1 MHIQCSHMDYLF
13 LVPQVLALLLIAAIC
28 SGLNITLMALDIDDL
43 RRKVQ
48 LGNQDAR
55 RILGLRE
62 NVHLT
67 LSAILL
73 TNVAAAS
80 ATPLVLNNSF
90 SGIVAGAIS
99 TMSLVV
105 FGEIL
110 PQALFARHA
119 LRFFSFFSPLIK
131 AMVFVTYPVSKPLQ
145 LALDKLVG
153 THGIRLHS
161 RHELGV
167 IVDEHLGNTSSELDE
182 DEIEI
187 IRGALQLSEKR
198 VRDIMTPI
206 RKVFWLTPE
215 TLIDAKKIDDIQIA
229 GRSRIPVFNK
239 QHTVCH
245 GVVLM
250 KEMVDINFDDN
261 PIPVSELR
269 LHSSKVIGAMT
280 ALDTLFRK
288 FIGAQSHLLPVEK
301 DGKISGIVT
310 IEDLIEEIIGHEI
323 RDESDRTTKR
333 A

>member
-1 MHIQCSHMDYLF
+1 MDLVVLF
-13 LVPQVLALLLIAAIC
+13 PQVLLLLLISGTC
-28 SGLNITLMALDIDDL
+28 SGLNITLMALDVNAL
-43 RRKVQ
+43 RHKAHSGSTQ
-48 LGNQDAR
+48 AQ
-55 RILGLRE
+55 RILSLRE

-73 TNVAAAS
+73 TNVAAAA

-90 SGIVAGAIS
+90 SGLVAGAIS
-99 TMSLVV
+99 TIALVI

-119 LRFFSFFSPLIK
+119 LSFFSFFAPLIK
-131 AMVFVTYPVSKPLQ
+131 LMIFITYPLSKPLQ
-145 LALDKLVG
+145 IVLDKLVG
-153 THGIRLHS
+153 KHGIQLHS

-167 IVDEHLGNTSSELDE
+167 IVNEHLGNTASELDE

-198 VRDIMTPI
+198 IRDIMTPI
-206 RKVFWLTPE
+206 SHVFWLAPDTV
-215 TLIDAKKIDDIQIA
+215 INDKKINEIKHA
-229 GRSRIPVFNK
+229 GRSRVPVLNRN
-239 QHTVCH
+239 HTKCY

-250 KEMVDINFDDN
+250 RDMVDINFDKT
-261 PIPVSELR
+261 PIRVDELP
-269 LHSSKVIGAMT
+269 LYQSKNVGAMT

-301 DGKISGIVT
+301 DGKIIGIVT

-323 RDESDRTTKR
+323 RDELDRSYKR
-333 A
+333 D